1 MKLKHRL
8 SLFNIITKL
17 LLIVILWFSIPFI
30 VKKTIY
36 NNADANLIEK
46 KEKFKYQLDSKEIK
60 DFLLAKDSTAVYG
73 NFTTL
78 HNEFMQLEVSPNQ
91 KKISADNFFDDSRK
105 IENQESEY
113 RILQHNFKFQNI
125 IYQLEIGS
133 NIKAL
138 NDVINLLHYLIIITF
153 LVVTL
158 FTFVIDV
165 FYVSYLLKPF
175 NRIIETKIKLINE
188 PEKFASIPLKSRT
201 SDFEDLDKALNQMM
215 SRITEVFIKEKQF
228 ISNVSHEL
236 LTPIAILKNR
246 FENLIQNQS
255 LDDVAIDKVSDS
267 LNTLDAMK
275 KVINNLLLISR
286 IDNNQYTTNEII
298 NIQEIT
304 AEISE
309 NLKEIIRQNKLVF
322 TTNLQDFNFIGNK
335 TLIQILITNLMTNA
349 IKYNKPFGKINIT
362 DILTDKQYS
371 LIISDT
377 GIGMNKEQ
385 LTPIFNRFTRINFDK
400 EGHGIGLAIVDSI
413 SKLHQIEIQ
422 VSSKLNEGTTFTLI
436 FPKTQSTN

>member
-17 LLIVILWFSIPFI
+17 LLIVILWFTIPYI

-36 NNADANLIEK
+36 NNADANLLEK
-46 KEKFKYQLDSKEIK
+46 KEKFLYHLHSKEIK
-60 DFLLAKDSTAVYG
+60 NFLFAKNSTSVYG

-78 HNEFMQLEVSPNQ
+78 HNEFTQLEVSPNQ
-91 KKISADNFFDDSRK
+91 KTITPDIFFDGIRK
-105 IENQESEY
+105 IENQEAEY
-113 RILQHNFKFQNI
+113 RILQHNFKFQNTN
-125 IYQLEIGS
+125 YQLEIGA

-138 NDVINLLHYLIIITF
+138 NDVIDLLHYLIIITF
-153 LVVTL
+153 LIVTL
-158 FTFVIDV
+158 LTFIIDT

-175 NRIIETKIKLINE
+175 NKIIETKIKLINE
-188 PEKFASIPLKSRT
+188 PEKFANIPIHSKT
-201 SDFEDLDKALNQMM
+201 SDFEDLDSALNQMM

-255 LDDVAIDKVSDS
+255 LDATAIDKISDS
-267 LNTLDAMK
+267 MNTLDSMK

-298 NIQEIT
+298 NIPAIITEICD
-304 AEISE
+304 
-309 NLKEIIRQNKLVF
+309 NLDEIIQQKKLVVYKNIISDLKF
-322 TTNLQDFNFIGNK
+322 KGNK
-335 TLIQILITNLMTNA
+335 TLLQILITNLVTNA
-349 IKYNKPFGKINIT
+349 IKYNNPLGEISIT
-362 DILTDKQYS
+362 DVIVDNQYC
-371 LIISDT
+371 LIITDT
-377 GIGMNKEQ
+377 GIGMDDKQ
-385 LTPIFNRFTRINFDK
+385 QTQIFNRFTRINFDQ

-413 SKLHQIEIQ
+413 AKLHHIEIQ
-422 VSSKLNEGTTFTLI
+422 VTSILNQGTTFKII
-436 FPKTQSTN
+436 FPLLKL